1 VHQGDANGH
10 QKAERHHAAPEITP
24 KIIQSLKAKYT
35 REAMSKRWTEESR
48 KRQSELIMNWKAW
61 TSTTGPKTPK
71 GKKRASKNS
80 TKTGEHC
87 AELRLLR
94 RMLAEHN
101 QQLRDLDRRTN

>member
-1 VHQGDANGH
+1 VGGREPQ
-10 QKAERHHAAPEITP
+10 AAIG
-24 KIIQSLKAKYT
+24 ADN
-35 REAMSKRWTEESR
+35 
-48 KRQSELIMNWKAW
+48 ELDTLDINN
-61 TSTTGPKTPK
+61 GPKTPK

-101 QQLRDLDRRTN
+101 QQLRDLDRRTK